1 MTTVVVDASVIVK
14 WIFPARPQESYSLQA
29 LQILQYIKEARVS
42 VIQPPHWLAEV
53 AAVATRLEP
62 TIARQAVPLLYTFEF
77 PVAQGVEVY
86 ERACSLAS
94 TLRQHVFDTL
104 YHAVALTQPDA
115 LLVTADEAYYRK
127 GKKLGRIV
135 RLREFHLGDH
145 AS

>member
-14 WIFPARPQESYSLQA
+14 WIFPDRPDESFSLQA
-29 LQILQYIKEARVS
+29 LQILQHIKEGRVL

-53 AAVATRLEP
+53 TAVMTRLEP
-62 TIARQAVPLLYTFEF
+62 AIARQAIPLLYALEL

-86 ERACSLAS
+86 ERACTLAS

-104 YHAVALTQPDA
+104 YHAVALTHPDA

-127 GKKLGRIV
+127 GERLGRIA
-135 RLREFHLGDH
+135 RLRAYQLG
-145 AS
+145 SG